1 MKMERSKRSQS
12 KAPESVLLLSSEP
25 LKERNEAKVKMVK
38 EEKQKLR
45 MPPVR
50 WRLVARLIVRTW

>member
-1 MKMERSKRSQS
+1 M
-12 KAPESVLLLSSEP
+12 LLLSSEP
-25 LKERNEAKVKMVK
+25 LKERNEAKVTMVK